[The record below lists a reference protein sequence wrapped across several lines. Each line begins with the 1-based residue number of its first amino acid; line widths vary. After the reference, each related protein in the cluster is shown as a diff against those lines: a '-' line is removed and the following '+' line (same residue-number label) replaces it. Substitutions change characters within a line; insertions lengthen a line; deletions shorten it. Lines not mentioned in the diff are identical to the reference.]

1 MLPGPLLLIPTPY
14 QQQSPHM
21 GKTSP
26 HTLLYIVI
34 VINNLSVSEIERRVQ
49 MNTKNTNAKKE
60 TNARISTAALMRLAG
75 FSAMLAGVGI
85 VVLGMFHPANE
96 PASVTTSTWIIVHI
110 FATSLGFFGVLGLAG
125 VYTRQVEKA
134 GWLGLTGF
142 LLFSAWMALVGMVSF
157 VEAVLLPQLASAF
170 PPFVAGLMGMFT
182 GVPSQVNL
190 GALPLLWTI
199 STPMLIL
206 GSLLF
211 AIATFRARVLPRWA
225 AALLALGSV
234 MVPFSALVSTETA
247 AKIIMVP
254 MGLGLAWMGYALLT
268 ERRVKSAETMLAQQ
282 TANPEATNAA

>member
-1 MLPGPLLLIPTPY
+1 MNVIGN
-14 QQQSPHM
+14 
-21 GKTSP
+21 TS
-26 HTLLYIVI
+26 I
-34 VINNLSVSEIERRVQ
+34 
-49 MNTKNTNAKKE
+49 KE
-60 TNARISTAALMRLAG
+60 NKMKLTASTLMRLAG
-75 FSAMLAGVGI
+75 LSATLAGLGI
-85 VVLGMFHPANE
+85 VVMGMFHPANE

-125 VYTRQVEKA
+125 VYARQVEKA
-134 GWLGLTGF
+134 GWLGLIGF
-142 LLFSAWMALVGMVSF
+142 LLFSAWMALIGMVSF
-157 VEAVLLPQLASAF
+157 VEAVLLPQLASEF
-170 PPFVAGLMGMFT
+170 PPFVADLMGMFT

-225 AALLALGSV
+225 AVLLALGSV
-234 MVPFSALVSTETA
+234 MVPFSVLVSTEIA

-268 ERRVKSAETMLAQQ
+268 ERWATSAASQLDKQ
-282 TANPEATNAA
+282 TAKPEASNAA